1 MDIREIIDRIYRMP
15 ESSAVRLAA
24 CMSSLSRPRGYC
36 ELEAGRV
43 EPNLFFIGRGI
54 ARACISADGK
64 KVTFWIGAEGSALVS
79 LKSYVD
85 NEPGYETV
93 ELMEDSLLYVLKR
106 SDLERFLAEDIH
118 IANWARRFAESEFL
132 RTEQKLI
139 PMLFLPAARR
149 YETLLRERPEL
160 LRRVPLE
167 TLASYLGITPV
178 SLSRIRARVKSKQR
192 GVFRCGLFF
201 AVRTRGA
208 NRRFATFLCNPIF
221 SRRMLRIF
229 ACRKRPLPKG
239 RPKSIRP

>member
-1 MDIREIIDRIYRMP
+1 MDIREIIDLIYRMP

-36 ELEAGRV
+36 VLEAGRV

-85 NEPGYETV
+85 DEPGYETV

-178 SLSRIRARVKSKQR
+178 SLSRIRARMKSK
-192 GVFRCGLFF
+192 
-201 AVRTRGA
+201 
-208 NRRFATFLCNPIF
+208 
-221 SRRMLRIF
+221 
-229 ACRKRPLPKG
+229 
-239 RPKSIRP
+239 

>member
-1 MDIREIIDRIYRMP
+1 M
-15 ESSAVRLAA
+15 
-24 CMSSLSRPRGYC
+24 
-36 ELEAGRV
+36 

-64 KVTFWIGAEGSALVS
+64 KVTFWIGAEGSALIS

-85 NEPGYETV
+85 DEPGYETV

-178 SLSRIRARVKSKQR
+178 SLSRIRAR
-192 GVFRCGLFF
+192 
-201 AVRTRGA
+201 GA
-208 NRRFATFLCNPIF
+208 NRRFATFLRNPIF

>member
-1 MDIREIIDRIYRMP
+1 MIRKSEKCACAGDFDYLCRENACGRIVMDIREIIDRIYRMP
-15 ESSAVRLAA
+15 ESPAVRLAA

-36 ELEAGRV
+36 VLEAGRV

-85 NEPGYETV
+85 DEPGYETI

-178 SLSRIRARVKSKQR
+178 SLSRIRARVKSK
-192 GVFRCGLFF
+192 
-201 AVRTRGA
+201 
-208 NRRFATFLCNPIF
+208 
-221 SRRMLRIF
+221 
-229 ACRKRPLPKG
+229 
-239 RPKSIRP
+239 

>member
-1 MDIREIIDRIYRMP
+1 
-15 ESSAVRLAA
+15 
-24 CMSSLSRPRGYC
+24 
-36 ELEAGRV
+36 
-43 EPNLFFIGRGI
+43 
-54 ARACISADGK
+54 
-64 KVTFWIGAEGSALVS
+64 
-79 LKSYVD
+79 
-85 NEPGYETV
+85 
-93 ELMEDSLLYVLKR
+93 MEDSLLYVLKR

-178 SLSRIRARVKSKQR
+178 S
-192 GVFRCGLFF
+192 
-201 AVRTRGA
+201 
-208 NRRFATFLCNPIF
+208 FLRNPIF

>member
-36 ELEAGRV
+36 VL
-43 EPNLFFIGRGI
+43 
-54 ARACISADGK
+54 ADGK

-85 NEPGYETV
+85 DEPGYETI

-178 SLSRIRARVKSKQR
+178 SLSRIRARVKSK
-192 GVFRCGLFF
+192 
-201 AVRTRGA
+201 
-208 NRRFATFLCNPIF
+208 
-221 SRRMLRIF
+221 
-229 ACRKRPLPKG
+229 
-239 RPKSIRP
+239 

>member
-36 ELEAGRV
+36 VLEAGRV

-54 ARACISADGK
+54 ARACIS
-64 KVTFWIGAEGSALVS
+64 
-79 LKSYVD
+79 
-85 NEPGYETV
+85 
-93 ELMEDSLLYVLKR
+93 
-106 SDLERFLAEDIH
+106 AEDIH

-178 SLSRIRARVKSKQR
+178 SLSRIRARMKSK
-192 GVFRCGLFF
+192 
-201 AVRTRGA
+201 
-208 NRRFATFLCNPIF
+208 
-221 SRRMLRIF
+221 
-229 ACRKRPLPKG
+229 
-239 RPKSIRP
+239 